1 MSALLLT
8 VVIPTKNRSHILPL
22 TLQALDAQTGLGGP
36 FEVIIADDGSTDG
49 TPALLEGAHGFRF
62 AMRFLR
68 LTPGGPGRA
77 RNRAIALAQAARI
90 LLLGDDTPP
99 RADALARHVEAAAG
113 REIGVQGRIEW
124 EPGAP
129 ITPVMRFLAPEGP
142 QFYFKGLGHGE
153 PIPYTACYASN
164 SSAPTRW
171 FLEDPFDEG
180 FPAAAFEDTELAY
193 RWARK
198 GRTTIYWDNA
208 VCAHRHHYERIEPFL
223 TRQRA
228 AGRGAGR
235 AVRRHPG
242 LAAKTILQP
251 FAVGVLHGARYG
263 LRRLRGNARDED
275 RWDLLCRTAFFKGL
289 FEFKRSGGSAA
300 AS

>member
-1 MSALLLT
+1 MSHLLLS
-8 VVIPTKNRSHILPL
+8 VVIPTRNRRHILPL
-22 TLQALDAQTGLGGP
+22 TLQALEAQTGLDGP
-36 FEVIIADDGSTDG
+36 FEVIVADDGSTDG
-49 TPALLEGAHGFRF
+49 TPELLEGGHRFRF
-62 AMRFLR
+62 LLRSIR
-68 LTPGGPGRA
+68 LTPGGPARA
-77 RNRAIALAQAARI
+77 RNRAIGLAQAARI

-113 REIGVQGRIEW
+113 REVGVQGRIEW

-142 QFYFKGLGHGE
+142 QFYFKGLRHGE
-153 PIPYTACYASN
+153 PIPYTAYYVSN
-164 SSAPTRW
+164 YSAPTRW
-171 FLEDPFDEG
+171 FLEDPFDEE

-193 RWARK
+193 RWTLK
-198 GRTTIYWDNA
+198 GRTTIYWENA
-208 VCAHRHHYERIEPFL
+208 VCAHRHHYERIETFL

-228 AGRGAGR
+228 AGLGARR
-235 AVRRHPG
+235 AVRLHPG

-263 LRRLRGNARDED
+263 LRLLSGNARDED
-275 RWDLLCRTAFFKGL
+275 RWDLLCRGAFFQGL
-289 FEFKRSGGSAA
+289 FARSGSSAV

>member
-1 MSALLLT
+1 MSAPLLT

-22 TLQALDAQTGLGGP
+22 TLQALEAQTGLDGP

-49 TPALLEGAHGFRF
+49 TPELLEGRHRFRF
-62 AMRFLR
+62 ALRSIR

-99 RADALARHVEAAAG
+99 RTDALARHVEAAAG

-142 QFYFKGLGHGE
+142 QFYFKGLRHGE

-164 SSAPTRW
+164 YSAPTRW
-171 FLEDPFDEG
+171 FLEDPFDEELS
-180 FPAAAFEDTELAY
+180 AAAFEDTELAY
-193 RWARK
+193 RWHLR
-198 GRTTIYWDNA
+198 GRTILYWESA
-208 VCAHRHHYERIEPFL
+208 VCRHRHLYESIEPFL
-223 TRQRA
+223 SRQ
-228 AGRGAGR
+228 GR
-235 AVRRHPG
+235 A
-242 LAAKTILQP
+242 
-251 FAVGVLHGARYG
+251 
-263 LRRLRGNARDED
+263 
-275 RWDLLCRTAFFKGL
+275 
-289 FEFKRSGGSAA
+289 GSAA
-300 AS
+300 RHAVRKHPGMTGRTVIQPLLAGVLVAGRYAIRRLAGKRPEADLWDLKARAAFFRGFFGRGPGHG

>member
-1 MSALLLT
+1 MSVPLLT
-8 VVIPTKNRSHILPL
+8 VVIPTRNRSHILPL
-22 TLQALDAQTGLGGP
+22 TLQALEAQTGLDGP
-36 FEVIIADDGSTDG
+36 FEVIIADDGSSDG
-49 TPALLEGAHGFRF
+49 TPALLEGVHGFRF
-62 AMRFLR
+62 AMRSIR

-77 RNRAIALAQAARI
+77 RNRAIARAQAARI

-99 RADALARHVEAAAG
+99 RTDALTRHVEAAAG

-142 QFYFKGLGHGE
+142 QFYFKGLRHGE
-153 PIPYTACYASN
+153 PIPYTAYYASN
-164 SSAPTRW
+164 FSAPTRW
-171 FLEDPFDEG
+171 FLEDPFDEEL
-180 FPAAAFEDTELAY
+180 PAAAFEDTELAY
-193 RWARK
+193 RWTRK
-198 GRTTIYWDNA
+198 GRTTIYWENA
-208 VCAHRHHYERIEPFL
+208 VCAHRHHYERIESFL

-228 AGRGAGR
+228 AGLGARR

-251 FAVGVLHGARYG
+251 FAVGVLHAARYG

-275 RWDLLCRTAFFKGL
+275 RWDLLCRAAFFKGL
-289 FEFKRSGGSAA
+289 LNRSGSPAA
-300 AS
+300 AN